1 MVDRLTSSSV
11 VIAIDGYSS
20 CGKSTLAKQLADKL
34 GYIYIDSGAM
44 YRAVTLYFLDNNID
58 VKDHQAVQN
67 ALDNITITFSNINQL
82 NTTFLNDIDVEE
94 KIRSLAVSQFVSE
107 VSVLSDVRKKLVA
120 LQRVLSGQQSV
131 VMDGRDIGTVV
142 FPNADIK
149 LFLTANYEV
158 RAKRRYEELKAK
170 QHQDINFEEILENL
184 KHRDAI
190 DTSRADSPLRKA
202 HDAILIDNTHLTIE
216 GQFELAMQYIQDK
229 LQTKNSI

>member
-1 MVDRLTSSSV
+1 MVVRLTSCPV

-107 VSVLSDVRKKLVA
+107 VSALSDVRKKLVA

-170 QHQDINFEEILENL
+170 RGQDINFEEILENL

-190 DTSRADSPLRKA
+190 DTSRTDSPLRKA
-202 HDAILIDNTHLTIE
+202 NDAILIDNTHLTIE

>member
-1 MVDRLTSSSV
+1 MVGRLTSGSV

-20 CGKSTLAKQLADKL
+20 CGKSTLAKQLANKL
-34 GYIYIDSGAM
+34 DYIYIDSGAM

-58 VKDHQAVQN
+58 IQDHQAVKD
-67 ALDNITITFSNINQL
+67 ALDKITITFSNINQV
-82 NTTFLNDIDVEE
+82 NTTFLNDINVEE

-142 FPNADIK
+142 FPDADIK
-149 LFLTANYEV
+149 FFLTADKEV

-170 QHQDINFEEILENL
+170 QNENINFEDILENL

-202 HDAILIDNTHLTIE
+202 DDAILIDNTHLTIK

-229 LQTKNSI
+229 L

>member
-1 MVDRLTSSSV
+1 MIDRLTSGSV
-11 VIAIDGYSS
+11 VIAIDGHSS
-20 CGKSTLAKQLADKL
+20 CGKSTLAKQLANNL
-34 GYIYIDSGAM
+34 NYIYIDSGAM
-44 YRAVTLYFLDNNID
+44 YRAVTLYFLDHNVDIQ
-58 VKDHQAVQN
+58 DHQAVQD
-67 ALDNITITFSNINQL
+67 ALDNITITFSNINQT
-82 NTTFLNDIDVEE
+82 NTTFLNYVDVEE

-107 VSVLSDVRKKLVA
+107 VSVLSEVRKKLVA

-170 QHQDINFEEILENL
+170 QHENINFDDILENL
-184 KHRDAI
+184 KHRDDI

-202 HDAILIDNTHLTIE
+202 DDAILIDNTHLTIE
-216 GQFELAMQYIQDK
+216 GQFELAMKYIQDK
-229 LQTKNSI
+229 LQTRKLI